1 MIELGT
7 TAPAY
12 VLVPGAG
19 GDAWVWHRLVA
30 ELERR
35 GRTAVAVDLPAAD
48 DDAGLAAY
56 ADAVVDAAAGLRR
69 VVLVALS
76 MGGLTAP
83 LVCDRL
89 PVVALVLVNAMVP
102 RPGET
107 GGDWWT
113 TTGHAQAHAAAAR
126 ADGRTPDG
134 FEDFF
139 HDAPDDLRAEAMAA
153 GEFAQ
158 SGTPFTEPWPLA
170 AWPEVPTLVL
180 AGRDERFF
188 PAGFQRA
195 VARERLGADV
205 EELPGGHLLPLTRP
219 RELADRLEA
228 LET

>member
-1 MIELGT
+1 MT
-7 TAPAY
+7 DTHTPAPAY

-19 GDAWVWHRLVA
+19 GAAWVWHRLVA

-48 DDAGLAAY
+48 DEAGLAAY
-56 ADAVVDAAAGLRR
+56 ADAVVAAAAGLPR

-113 TTGHAQAHAAAAR
+113 ATGHAEAYAGAAR

-139 HDAPDDLRAEAMAA
+139 HDAPDDVRADALAHEEAQ
-153 GEFAQ
+153 Q
-158 SGTPFTEPWPLA
+158 SDRPFTEPWPLA
-170 AWPEVPTLVL
+170 AWPDVPTVVL

-188 PAGFQRA
+188 PAAFQRD
-195 VARERLGADV
+195 VARERLGLDV

-219 RELADRLEA
+219 GELADRLEA
-228 LET
+228 LQV